1 MSFIA
6 IDDHDGVAVVTLAR
20 PPANALDPTLV
31 ADLLAALEQLN
42 RERPAAVVLAGS
54 GGFFSGGADLRVV
67 PALSEEEQAQM
78 VRDVNKLFSR
88 WHEFPRPL
96 VSAVNGHA
104 VAGGLVLALCGDY
117 RVASSSARFGLTE
130 AKVGIPFPSAAIGVV
145 QAELPPPIVRR
156 LVLGAELIDSSTAL
170 AWDVVDE
177 VVAEEAVLARS
188 LEIAHERSRLPPNTY
203 ELIKRRVR
211 AGASAAT
218 RGMFG
223 DDDRARW
230 DASEARE
237 AGPAVLED
245 R

>member
-1 MSFIA
+1 MSFIG

-20 PPANALDPTLV
+20 PPANALDPALV

-67 PALSEEEQAQM
+67 PALSADEQAQM
-78 VRDVNKLFSR
+78 VRDVNKLFSG

-145 QAELPPPIVRR
+145 QAELSPPVVRR

-177 VVAEEAVLARS
+177 VVAEEAVLARA
-188 LEIAHERSRLPPNTY
+188 LEVAHERSRLPPNTY

-218 RGMFG
+218 RGMLG
-223 DDDRARW
+223 NDDSARW